1 MIQLGAAAL
10 VLLPYLIATEDFA
23 ALALNFQSVIMVLIV
38 GIVHTDIAY
47 VMYFGSM
54 KVLKVEKQN
63 KTAKLSIDLSQI

>member
-1 MIQLGAAAL
+1 MIQ
-10 VLLPYLIATEDFA
+10 LPYLIATEDFA

-38 GIVHTDIAY
+38 GIVHTGIAY